1 MPTKEKQRLQKGVI
15 YMKGRK
21 RKGSRT
27 VRLGEFPSRRFP
39 VLPGCERPQPASMES
54 ARFNSGSQ
62 KTDTAVTKVQLL
74 SFFLQ
79 KKTKQKKTTMLLV
92 RHRGFFFFVRD
103 KKGNCYCRTFK
114 IDNTPPGN
122 RDGVPFHPA

>member
-79 KKTKQKKTTMLLV
+79 KNKTKKNPN
-92 RHRGFFFFVRD
+92 HAAGEASCFFFFFCERQIRQLLLQD
-103 KKGNCYCRTFK
+103 
-114 IDNTPPGN
+114 D
-122 RDGVPFHPA
+122 